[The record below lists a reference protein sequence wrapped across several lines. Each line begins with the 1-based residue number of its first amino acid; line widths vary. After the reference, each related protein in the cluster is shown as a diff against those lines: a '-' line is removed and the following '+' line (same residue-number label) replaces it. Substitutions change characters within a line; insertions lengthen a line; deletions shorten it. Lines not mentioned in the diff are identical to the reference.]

1 MMALSWLLVL
11 LAITSTTLST
21 NPGVTVRLTD
31 KGLQYGKQ
39 LGIAALQKELQS
51 VHIPDYSGSEHVS
64 PIGKVTYS
72 LTNMRLVSTG
82 LPRSAVNL
90 VPGTG
95 VRLTI
100 GNAFMNLHG
109 DWRVKY
115 LRIIK
120 DSGSFDVNVNGL
132 TISTTIAVK
141 SDEMGRPVVSNTNC
155 VATVGSAKVK
165 FHGGASWLYNLFS
178 KFINKA
184 LCNALQEQICP
195 LVDKTVAGLNP
206 KLKTLN
212 VLAKVDKYAEIEY
225 SMVSSPAV
233 SQSSIDLN
241 LKGEFYNIGK
251 HQEPPFTPAA
261 FSLPSENNNML
272 YMALS
277 AFTVNS
283 AAFVYNKAGVL
294 SLYITD
300 DMVPKSSPFRL
311 DTKTFG
317 VFIPQIAKQ
326 YPGLMMKLLVRAEKN
341 PSITFQPKNATLQ
354 ATGTVTA
361 YAIQHNGT
369 LSPLFVLNLESSV
382 SADVFVRGL
391 SVAGHLTLNEM
402 KLSLGTSYVG
412 PFQVGSV
419 DSALRT
425 VLKIVVI
432 PIVNVQ
438 LDKGYPLPALGKM
451 NLVKPQIQIMKD
463 YMLIGTDV
471 DFTG

>member
-1 MMALSWLLVL
+1 MALSWLLVL

-51 VHIPDYSGSEHVS
+51 VHIPDFSGTKRVS

-72 LTNMRLVSTG
+72 LTNMRLVNTG

-120 DSGSFDVNVNGL
+120 DRGSFNVNVNGL

-165 FHGGASWLYNLFS
+165 FRGGASWLYNLFS

-184 LCNALQEQICP
+184 LCKALQKQICP
-195 LVDKTVAGLNP
+195 LVDKTVAGLNL

-241 LKGEFYNIGK
+241 LK
-251 HQEPPFTPAA
+251 
-261 FSLPSENNNML
+261 
-272 YMALS
+272 
-277 AFTVNS
+277 
-283 AAFVYNKAGVL
+283 
-294 SLYITD
+294 
-300 DMVPKSSPFRL
+300 
-311 DTKTFG
+311 
-317 VFIPQIAKQ
+317 
-326 YPGLMMKLLVRAEKN
+326 
-341 PSITFQPKNATLQ
+341 
-354 ATGTVTA
+354 
-361 YAIQHNGT
+361 
-369 LSPLFVLNLESSV
+369 
-382 SADVFVRGL
+382 
-391 SVAGHLTLNEM
+391 
-402 KLSLGTSYVG
+402 
-412 PFQVGSV
+412 
-419 DSALRT
+419 
-425 VLKIVVI
+425 
-432 PIVNVQ
+432 
-438 LDKGYPLPALGKM
+438 
-451 NLVKPQIQIMKD
+451 
-463 YMLIGTDV
+463 
-471 DFTG
+471 